1 LIESAIID
9 GILGVGLFG
18 LFTSTIYSGLVLA
31 GVRRFLQPAGCGCTA
46 SRGLG
51 DACGIQAPVSI
62 LKPVHGAEP
71 GLDVHL
77 EGFFQQDYSNYEIL
91 FCARTAEDAGLQIA
105 RRVAAQ
111 YPAVPVRFLTSG
123 EPVYANA
130 KVASLA
136 VMAKAAAHDLFVISD
151 SDVCVQPNYLRE
163 VVAPFADPMMG
174 AVTCLYRGTVPASTK
189 QEMWAQLEGVGM
201 SIEMT
206 AGVLV
211 ANLVEGMQFLLGPT
225 MAMRREAVET
235 IGGFAPLGQYC
246 ADDFLLGNKIAA
258 AGYDVVLSTHVIDHV
273 ILNAGFAASMRHQA
287 RWMKSTRFSR
297 PKGHLGTA
305 LTFSTPFALVA
316 SLAFLMTGHAWLA
329 AAALAWGVVTRMM
342 LAAVLGRLV
351 LYEPNLLRTI
361 LLYPLRD
368 LMGFGFWLAS
378 YTSNRILW
386 RGETFELLAD
396 GLMRPLH
403 PGTVAADAGTKEH
416 EPALS
421 A

>member
-1 LIESAIID
+1 
-9 GILGVGLFG
+9 
-18 LFTSTIYSGLVLA
+18 
-31 GVRRFLQPAGCGCTA
+31 
-46 SRGLG
+46 
-51 DACGIQAPVSI
+51 
-62 LKPVHGAEP
+62 
-71 GLDVHL
+71 
-77 EGFFQQDYSNYEIL
+77 
-91 FCARTAEDAGLQIA
+91 
-105 RRVAAQ
+105 
-111 YPAVPVRFLTSG
+111 
-123 EPVYANA
+123 
-130 KVASLA
+130 
-136 VMAKAAAHDLFVISD
+136 
-151 SDVCVQPNYLRE
+151 
-163 VVAPFADPMMG
+163 
-174 AVTCLYRGTVPASTK
+174 
-189 QEMWAQLEGVGM
+189 
-201 SIEMT
+201 
-206 AGVLV
+206 
-211 ANLVEGMQFLLGPT
+211 
-225 MAMRREAVET
+225 
-235 IGGFAPLGQYC
+235 
-246 ADDFLLGNKIAA
+246 
-258 AGYDVVLSTHVIDHV
+258 
-273 ILNAGFAASMRHQA
+273 MRHQA